1 MISQSHVDAALLHYD
16 DLLAASA
23 RARLA
28 AAASQSAP
36 SSTPR
41 PVSRICAGLRHAG
54 ATLLRNDALFAEA
67 AVIVSLVALFEI
79 G

>member
-1 MISQSHVDAALLHYD
+1 M
-16 DLLAASA
+16 
-23 RARLA
+23 
-28 AAASQSAP
+28 
-36 SSTPR
+36 
-41 PVSRICAGLRHAG
+41 CAGLRHTG